1 MRADSGPGRAT
12 SGRSSGGTRFRL
24 FPVFAE
30 DMPPETVEIPSVA
43 GSIGPGPS
51 DHALYVADAADKREP
66 YDPPRDGPP
75 YRGPLL
81 PPALPDPDGHFDH
94 LPVDTP
100 QFLAAHQFGSMRYTL
115 DIWEHYLGHRI
126 EWWDSRVHPRTELI
140 PFVDWPNAQSGP
152 GFLETGL
159 WQGVDGSVQ
168 PYALNFDVIAH
179 ETGHQILFS
188 QLGVPGAEGV
198 GAPFLAFHE
207 SFSDLVALIAV
218 MHFPSVLNRLLE
230 QTQGNLY
237 VLNLVNRI
245 AETSAHTQIR
255 LAANTTT
262 MDDVADI
269 RLAADGSWIDP
280 TGQGRNQH
288 WIGAPLTG
296 AIFDILVE
304 IYQDALVVRGLIPNE
319 ANAQGWTREEV
330 DTAFADLNVMFSA
343 ALTRFDEEFMCVIR
357 DARDAVGRA
366 LAHVLMTVRPD
377 VLSFAE
383 VAARL
388 LESMEVQGY
397 GPLMS
402 AMLAHFEWRGIDP
415 APFLH
420 LRQVASPGRSRR
432 QNASYR
438 LQMTPHRACGS
449 CCHPAGSLRA
459 MEMIRAAH
467 ANGAPRREVNGS
479 QQSAVSLDAAPATL
493 SNLNEETHHVRSN

>member
-1 MRADSGPGRAT
+1 MRPAGSPGRALR
-12 SGRSSGGTRFRL
+12 GRSSGGTRFRL
-24 FPVFAE
+24 FPVFVE

-51 DHALYVADAADKREP
+51 DHALYVADAAAKPSP
-66 YDPPRDGPP
+66 YDPPQYGPP
-75 YRGPLL
+75 YRGALL

-94 LPVDTP
+94 LPIDSP

-115 DIWEHYLGHRI
+115 DIWERYLGRRI

-140 PFVDWPNAQSGP
+140 PLVDWPNAQSGP
-152 GFLETGL
+152 GFLETGI
-159 WQGVDGSVQ
+159 WQGVDGGVL

-188 QLGVPGAEGV
+188 QVGVPGADDV

-218 MHFPSVLNRLLE
+218 MHFPSVLQRLLQ

-269 RLAADGSWIDP
+269 RLAADGTWIDP

-288 WIGAPLTG
+288 WIAAPLTG

-304 IYQDALVVRGLIPNE
+304 IYQDDLVVRGLIPNE

-330 DTAFADLNVMFSA
+330 DTAFAGLDRMFSA

-366 LAHVLMTVRPD
+366 LAHVLLTIRPEGM
-377 VLSFAE
+377 SFAE
-383 VAARL
+383 VAARV
-388 LESMEVQGY
+388 LESMEAQGY
-397 GPLMS
+397 GSLMQ
-402 AMLAHFEWRGIDP
+402 AMLAHFLWRGIDP
-415 APFLH
+415 EPFLQIRH
-420 LRQVASPGRSRR
+420 GASPRRSRR
-432 QNASYR
+432 KPASNR
-438 LQMTPHRACGS
+438 LQITPHRACGPG
-449 CCHPAGSLRA
+449 CHAAGSLLA
-459 MEMIRAAH
+459 MQMIRAAH
-467 ANGAPRREVNGS
+467 ANGAPRRK
-479 QQSAVSLDAAPATL
+479 VSG
-493 SNLNEETHHVRSN
+493 